1 MEDDGSGC
9 SGSDVESSD
18 STQRFQLITQILHFV
33 SQTRTETKMSNPKI
47 QIYPDLNFWSRN
59 QARINA
65 IHILGDN
72 ASTSADNSELQ
83 GEGGTIVLKYHTAVD
98 QQKVG
103 LLTGQNI
110 IFDILEFSAFQKYG
124 SHMLSLLSILSLSS
138 NGQLVS

>member
-1 MEDDGSGC
+1 
-9 SGSDVESSD
+9 
-18 STQRFQLITQILHFV
+18 
-33 SQTRTETKMSNPKI
+33 MSNPKI